1 MSRLY
6 DIKLDET
13 KWDVTELD
21 NKNYHSYKLK
31 DKTTRD
37 LYFFNYII
45 GAEEIRPNEF
55 LVYDRTSRD
64 NFRIRR
70 LLAVNS
76 ILKKVFEKEFSKFDF
91 ITDDRILFS
100 YYDNAGR
107 YRSSGV
113 YSIESNN
120 YVEEANWL
128 NYLPVEVFKLK
139 KNPNEKGI
147 FIEDEINSIEFNYPK
162 LMYTVDPY
170 TLEPNSDLYDEH
182 RNVTIP
188 VNSKEDII
196 KYKEEETKYLYE
208 LEEEKRKEKYNNLKQ
223 AKARILNK

>member
-6 DIKLDET
+6 NIKLNET

-31 DKTTRD
+31 DKTTGD

-45 GAEEIRPNEF
+45 GAEEIKPNEF
-55 LVYDRTSRD
+55 LIYDRTSRD

-70 LLAVNS
+70 VLAVNS
-76 ILKKVFEKEFSKFDF
+76 ILKRKFEKEFSRFDF
-91 ITDDRILFS
+91 ITNDRILFS
-100 YYDNAGR
+100 YYDNTGR

-113 YSIESNN
+113 YSIDSND
-120 YVEEANWL
+120 YVKEADWL

-139 KNPNEKGI
+139 KNPGKKEI
-147 FIEDEINSIEFNYPK
+147 FVEDEINSHVFDYPK

-170 TLEPNSDLYDEH
+170 TLEPNSYLFDEH

-208 LEEEKRKEKYNNLKQ
+208 LEEEKRNEKSNNLKQ